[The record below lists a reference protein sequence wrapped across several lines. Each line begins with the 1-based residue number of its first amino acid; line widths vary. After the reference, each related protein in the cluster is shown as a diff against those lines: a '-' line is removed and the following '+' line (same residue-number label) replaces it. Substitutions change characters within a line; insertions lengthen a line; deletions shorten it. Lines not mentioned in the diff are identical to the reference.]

1 MSLAAFLL
9 AVAGFAALALSMS
22 RHFQALTRRAPSR
35 AQVLVL
41 RAGGAALL
49 AGSLWFS
56 LAWLGSP
63 VGIVAWFGLLNAGAL
78 VAALGL
84 TLARRQIGK

>member
-9 AVAGFAALALSMS
+9 AVAGFAALA
-22 RHFQALTRRAPSR
+22 RRAPSR
-35 AQVLVL
+35 IQALAL
-41 RAGGAALL
+41 RVGGAGLL

-78 VAALGL
+78 LTALGL
-84 TLARRQIGK
+84 TVARRQMGK